1 MKIKKVLSKLLCA
14 AVIATMCFAT
24 AACSSSNS
32 STSSNEAKVPADG
45 YQLPYEY
52 DDGYKAKLK
61 TTDDTTYLVTS
72 TDLIGNKI
80 VQFKTDKSEDEV
92 RKYYDDYF
100 ATLEEVKLKNEKDKT
115 PGYFD
120 KDKRLIM
127 YNLVVWTADGKTN
140 YQLSCEACDNLP
152 DSENWEAK

>member
-1 MKIKKVLSKLLCA
+1 MKINNIFSKLFCA
-14 AVIATMCFAT
+14 ILIIFMCVAST
-24 AACSSSNS
+24 ACSSSPS
-32 STSSNEAKVPADG
+32 STESKVPADG

-52 DDGYKAKLK
+52 SDGYKAKLK

-72 TDLIGNKI
+72 TDLIGNKV

-92 RKYYDDYF
+92 KKYYDDYF
-100 ATLEEVKLKNEKDKT
+100 ANLEEVKLKNEKDKT

-140 YQLSCEACDNLP
+140 YQLGCEACDNI
-152 DSENWEAK
+152 SESKNWEAK

>member
-1 MKIKKVLSKLLCA
+1 MKINKILSKLFCA
-14 AVIATMCFAT
+14 VTIIAMCVTAT
-24 AACSSSNS
+24 ACSSSPS
-32 STSSNEAKVPADG
+32 STESKVPADG

-52 DDGYKAKLK
+52 SDGYTAKLK

-72 TDLIGNKI
+72 TDLIGNKV

-92 RKYYDDYF
+92 KKYYDDYF
-100 ATLEEVKLKNEKDKT
+100 ANLEEVKLKNEKDKT

-140 YQLSCEACDNLP
+140 YKLNCEACDNI
-152 DSENWEAK
+152 SESKNWEAK

>member
-14 AVIATMCFAT
+14 AVIATMCFA
-24 AACSSSNS
+24 AVACSSSNS
-32 STSSNEAKVPADG
+32 SSTQVKVSADG

-61 TTDDTTYLVTS
+61 TADDTTYLVTS

-80 VQFKTDKSEDEV
+80 VHFKTEKSEDEV

-152 DSENWEAK
+152 DSKNWEAK

>member
-1 MKIKKVLSKLLCA
+1 MQNYIDINLKIYYSLSINIFFRRINMKIKKVLSKLLCA
-14 AVIATMCFAT
+14 TVIATMCFA
-24 AACSSSNS
+24 AVACSSSNS
-32 STSSNEAKVPADG
+32 SSTQVKVPADG

-80 VQFKTDKSEDEV
+80 VHFKTEKSEDEV

-115 PGYFD
+115 PAILIRI
-120 KDKRLIM
+120 KDL
-127 YNLVVWTADGKTN
+127 LCTT
-140 YQLSCEACDNLP
+140 L
-152 DSENWEAK
+152 

>member
-1 MKIKKVLSKLLCA
+1 MKISKFFSKLFCA
-14 AVIATMCFAT
+14 VTIIAMCVTAT
-24 AACSSSNS
+24 ACSSSS
-32 STSSNEAKVPADG
+32 SSKDGKVPADG

-52 DDGYKAKLK
+52 SDGYTAKLK

-72 TDLIGNKI
+72 TDLIGNKV
-80 VQFKTDKSEDEV
+80 VQFKTDKSENEV
-92 RKYYDDYF
+92 KKYYDDYF
-100 ATLEEVKLKNEKDKT
+100 ASLEEVKLKNEKDKT

-140 YQLSCEACDNLP
+140 YQLSCEACDNL
-152 DSENWEAK
+152 SESKNWEAK

>member
-1 MKIKKVLSKLLCA
+1 MKISKIISKLLCA
-14 AVIATMCFAT
+14 VTIIAMCVTAT
-24 AACSSSNS
+24 ACSSSSS
-32 STSSNEAKVPADG
+32 STEGKVPADG

-52 DDGYKAKLK
+52 SDGYTAKLK

-72 TDLIGNKI
+72 TDLIGNKV

-92 RKYYDDYF
+92 KKYYDDYF
-100 ATLEEVKLKNEKDKT
+100 ANLEEVKLKNEKDKT
-115 PGYFD
+115 PGYYD

-140 YQLSCEACDNLP
+140 YQLSCEACDNL
-152 DSENWEAK
+152 SESKNWEAK